1 MKTYSEFYDGFL
13 EGVRTDKDTKVVH
26 VYLSTDEKVRTT
38 AVLSGVL
45 KLRAEGFREG
55 NIILDVST
63 RDFDEITSADI
74 AELYGLD
81 PNHEPKPWERK
92 LMDEIRER
100 QLQILEVNPSYGGQ
114 CLILAQTIEFVPAED
129 L

>member
-1 MKTYSEFYDGFL
+1 MES
-13 EGVRTDKDTKVVH
+13 
-26 VYLSTDEKVRTT
+26 
-38 AVLSGVL
+38 L

-92 LMDEIRER
+92 LMDGDQRTAVTDFGSEPFFT
-100 QLQILEVNPSYGGQ
+100 VGQ
-114 CLILAQTIEFVPAED
+114 CLILAQTIEFALAED